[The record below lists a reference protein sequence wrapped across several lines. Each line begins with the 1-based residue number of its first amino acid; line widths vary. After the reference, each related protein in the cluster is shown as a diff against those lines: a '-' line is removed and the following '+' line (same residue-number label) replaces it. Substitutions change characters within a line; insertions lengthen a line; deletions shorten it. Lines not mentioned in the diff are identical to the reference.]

1 MDRGWRHS
9 GISVDE
15 DKIRKDEDGFDD
27 IDDFWKACTTN
38 SRSGTPR
45 RTFNFDNPASPGE
58 NDGLSNLSPMI
69 SSDSEEV
76 APSRRQKPEPVI
88 EELPPTPVHSQSESL
103 EDRMRQVTR
112 RSPIFSG
119 RKRDRSVFA
128 DEDVPKPNFD
138 SPRKPGTGGKK
149 PILAQIE
156 DAHFSLD
163 SDSGELE
170 ESPVVVKTS
179 PAKKQKKK
187 TDEEK
192 LSQLSERRKQARA
205 RKETEFERPKPPLQ
219 LMEALETKQPIE
231 ARPSQRRNLIQ
242 VRNSDTSRSAGTPRP
257 KSNEGRMP
265 QPMQFSLSRARP
277 EDTQAPEEESD
288 EDAPLLKIVPAT
300 KKSTPEK
307 RKGTPGRPKDEHNK
321 RMDTP
326 RPGRKPKADAQDGGS
341 KRRDGIKDTP
351 RPVRKT
357 KETPAQSQLDP
368 IETEP
373 TKRGRKQKAKPNQEK
388 QSPNKKEAKTRKP
401 KFNWFSS
408 GDELSTDDIVSIPSE
423 PEGERDDDLPIALRR
438 TRRVKVKPL
447 RFWRGEKIVYKLA
460 DDDGLPCFGSVH
472 RVLKRD
478 EKK

>member
-1 MDRGWRHS
+1 MKGWRHS
-9 GISVDE
+9 GINVDE
-15 DKIRKDEDGFDD
+15 DKIRKDEDGLDD
-27 IDDFWKACTTN
+27 IDDFWKACSTN
-38 SRSGTPR
+38 SGSGTPR
-45 RTFNFDNPASPGE
+45 RTFKFDNPDE

-69 SSDSEEV
+69 SSDSDEV
-76 APSRRQKPEPVI
+76 APARRRMAEPVI

-138 SPRKPGTGGKK
+138 SPRQGTGGKK

-156 DAHFSLD
+156 DAHFD
-163 SDSGELE
+163 FGSDSGEME
-170 ESPVVVKTS
+170 ESPAVVKAS
-179 PAKKQKKK
+179 PVKKQKKK

-192 LSQLSERRKQARA
+192 LSQMSERRKQARA

-219 LMEALETKQPIE
+219 LMEAIETKQPAPE
-231 ARPSQRRNLIQ
+231 VRPSQRRSLIQ
-242 VRNSDTSRSAGTPRP
+242 VRNSDSSRSSGTPRP
-257 KSNEGRMP
+257 TSKEGRMP
-265 QPMQFSLSRARP
+265 QPMQFSLSHEDKQAR
-277 EDTQAPEEESD
+277 EEESD
-288 EDAPLLKIVPAT
+288 EDSPLLKIVPAT

-307 RKGTPGRPKDEHNK
+307 RKGTPRRSKDADELK
-321 RMDTP
+321 RRVDTP
-326 RPGRKPKADAQDGGS
+326 RPGRKPKGDAQEGGH
-341 KRRDGIKDTP
+341 KRRDGVKDTP

-357 KETPAQSQLDP
+357 KEATSESQLASVD
-368 IETEP
+368 TEA
-373 TKRGRKQKAKPNQEK
+373 TKRARKSKGTTP
-388 QSPNKKEAKTRKP
+388 SKKEAKTASQTRKP

-408 GDELSTDDIVSIPSE
+408 GDELSTDDIVSIPPE
-423 PEGERDDDLPIALRR
+423 PEGDPDDDLPIALRR